1 MKKIEDIRKS
11 YQKGKLDLEH
21 LDSNP
26 IEQFLHWWDE
36 AIAAEIVEPNAMTLA
51 TVDKHGQPSARIVL
65 LKGVTHDGFEFY
77 TNYQSDKA
85 NDIAENPKV
94 ALVFFWKE
102 LERQVR
108 IEGVATKLSKEKSE
122 TYFHSRPRGSQIG
135 SLASP
140 QSQVIPDRNV
150 LDEKVRVLSQ
160 QFENID
166 PIPFPEFWGGYN
178 VEPHLIEF
186 WQGRHERLHDR
197 FRYTKNKS
205 SWTID
210 RLAP

>member
-21 LDSNP
+21 LDPNP
-26 IEQFLHWWDE
+26 IEQFLAWWDE
-36 AIAAEIVEPNAMTLA
+36 AVSSEILEPNAMTLA
-51 TVDKHGQPSARIVL
+51 TVDKHGRPSARIVL

-85 NDIAENPKV
+85 KDIEENPKV
-94 ALVFFWKE
+94 ALVFLWKE

-135 SLASP
+135 SIASP
-140 QSQVIPDRNV
+140 QSEIIPDRKV
-150 LDEKVRVLSQ
+150 LDEKVNLLTQ

-166 PIPFPEFWGGYN
+166 PIPYPEFWGGYN
-178 VEPHLIEF
+178 VEPHHIEF

-197 FRYTKNKS
+197 FRYSKNKS
-205 SWTID
+205 IWTID